1 MKFKYKFTAAK
12 AKFID
17 HMFRHRMSETCHLL
31 VEQVEKVGYG
41 NMPYMLRD
49 TIHNWAWVSSNWV
62 DKYVLAVE
70 MDKDAE
76 AKVKGLVLVNI
87 TKGWKE
93 EKLEVNFVRGY
104 QHTTLTQTTDTAE
117 RLEEAM
123 RLAKQSDVHEAG
135 LLYPNIA
142 EAMPEVNE
150 VQGQIVGRGY

>member
-12 AKFID
+12 ARFID

-31 VEQVEKVGYG
+31 VEQIEKVGYG

-49 TIHNWAWVSSNWV
+49 TISDWARVSSNWV

-93 EKLEVNFVRGY
+93 DKYE
-104 QHTTLTQTTDTAE
+104 HTTVVSSGYGNSLTNTADITVK
-117 RLEEAM
+117 LQKAM
-123 RLAKQSDVHEAG
+123 AASKQSDVFAAG
-135 LLYPNIA
+135 MLGSEFDPVPEPAQCQNSGKGYP
-142 EAMPEVNE
+142 
-150 VQGQIVGRGY
+150 